1 MVSDN
6 LSEASESSESASWMQ
21 KLALSPGDKVAFL
34 APARK
39 ITAEEIRSAEVMFQ
53 DSGLIV
59 EMGCSIGAEEDQF
72 AGPDELRASDLQRCL
87 DDPEIRAIVCA
98 RGGYGTARLLPRLNP
113 ATLRSAPKWIAGFSD
128 VTALHGWVNRNSN
141 IPSLH
146 STMPVLINKDSGQAW
161 KSMIETMMGQSP
173 KAVGTKAH
181 SLNRNGKARGKL
193 IGGNLSVLYSLRGT
207 PYFPNLKG
215 AILFL
220 EDLDE
225 YLYHIDRM
233 MLNFKL
239 GGLFG
244 EIAGLVI
251 GGMSDMN
258 DNTIPFGKNAEEIIR
273 AQVNGFEFPV
283 CFGYPAGHIA
293 DNRALVLGMDAE
305 LEVSSEGAT
314 IQQALG

>member
-1 MVSDN
+1 MVPDN
-6 LSEASESSESASWMQ
+6 LSEASESSESVNWMQ
-21 KLALSPGDKVAFL
+21 RLALNPGDKVAFL

-39 ITAEEIRSAEVMFQ
+39 ITAEEMLHAEVMFQ
-53 DSGLIV
+53 GSGLIV
-59 EMGCSIGAEEDQF
+59 EMGQTIGAEADQF
-72 AGPDELRASDLQRCL
+72 AGPDELRAGDLQRCL
-87 DDPEIRAIVCA
+87 EDPEIRAIICA

-113 ATLRSAPKWIAGFSD
+113 AALRNDPKWIAGFSD
-128 VTALHGWVNRNSN
+128 VTALHGWVSRNTDL
-141 IPSLH
+141 PSLH

-161 KSMIETMMGQSP
+161 ESMIDALMGRSP
-173 KAVGTKAH
+173 KAVRNRAH
-181 SLNRNGKARGKL
+181 SLNRNGKSRGKL

-207 PYFPNLKG
+207 PYFPDLQG

-244 EIAGLVI
+244 EIGGLVI

-273 AQVNGFEFPV
+273 DQVEGFGFPV

-293 DNRALVLGMDAE
+293 DNRALVFGMEAE
-305 LEVSSEGAT
+305 LEVNAKGGLLK
-314 IQQALG
+314 QAL